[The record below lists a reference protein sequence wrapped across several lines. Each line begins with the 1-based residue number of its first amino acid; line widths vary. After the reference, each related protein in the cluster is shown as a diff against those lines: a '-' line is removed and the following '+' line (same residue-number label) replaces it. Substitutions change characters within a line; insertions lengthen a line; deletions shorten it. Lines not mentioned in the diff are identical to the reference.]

1 MEPVIGVIV
10 AVVII
15 SLGCI
20 ALNRKAQKSF
30 EESIEQLTENLPEQF
45 SVQVVPEEPVV
56 AETVVA
62 ETVVAE
68 SVTEVTKEPAPV
80 KKTRKPRKPK
90 AEVVSITKKA
100 TVKKSKKA

>member
-56 AETVVA
+56 AETV
-62 ETVVAE
+62 
-68 SVTEVTKEPAPV
+68 TEVIKEPAPV

-90 AEVVSITKKA
+90 AEVVTISKKA